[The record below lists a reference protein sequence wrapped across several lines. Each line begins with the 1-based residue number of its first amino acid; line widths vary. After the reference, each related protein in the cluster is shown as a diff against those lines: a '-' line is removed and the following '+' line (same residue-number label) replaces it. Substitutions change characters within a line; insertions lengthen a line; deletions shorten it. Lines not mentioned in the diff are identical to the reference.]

1 MNNIIIIVRKFLL
14 PLGFIVLI
22 GQVAYSQNQFR
33 TRQSGN
39 WNDPNTWEEDT
50 GGGFNTTLNTPTSS
64 SGTITIGNTHSVTI
78 SANITIDE
86 VNVENGGIV
95 IVNPT
100 VAVILNNGSGNDLI
114 IDGEFTLQD
123 DGIID
128 GSVLTVNSGAV
139 VYIADNGTLTNNNP
153 GISKINF
160 SAGSTYQHDRSAGA
174 IPISN
179 WAPTSTCLITGFIET
194 NLSGGLLQSFGN
206 FTWNCVGQTANA
218 LLGFTSSTSFAGN
231 FSILNSTDG
240 TTPRAVTLAFTSAT
254 IQVAGNVFISGAS
267 RLALSLAASTNV
279 TFRVLGD
286 FNFSVTNG
294 TPSSVLGGANVT
306 SELDVRGNFNYTS
319 GEIAKLGS
327 GGTST
332 ITFGGSTA
340 QMYTGGGT
348 AITTPVNF
356 QVNNGSILDL
366 GIYSLTGQGTFTL
379 NAGGTLRV
387 GSTDSGGALQ
397 TGAAGNI
404 QTLGRTYNGG
414 ASTTIIYNGAS
425 AQVIGDG
432 FPADVNLTINNAAG
446 VSLNNDLQINSGRT
460 LILSSGSL
468 TIGSNFTL
476 TINGT
481 FTPNSNFLVGNSSSN
496 LSIGG
501 SGPFGNLALSGPSIK
516 DFTLNRSSSGSVTLV
531 SNLTVV
537 GTYTQNNGDLNLNG
551 NTLRISGPYVKTSG
565 TKIGS
570 SSSSI
575 IIDGSGAFTGTLGIV
590 SPLNTLE
597 INRAGET
604 VNTSSSFTVA
614 NLNLLDG
621 ALNNG
626 ASITMAANG
635 IVTRNSGSLLSNALV
650 ATAASTYSVVY
661 TKTSVS
667 ALTTGLELP
676 LSTSDLGNLMINC
689 NGPINL
695 NSAITVN
702 ETLTLTSG
710 NFNAGSN
717 AIDLKGNLVS
727 NSSSTLTSSAITFS
741 GATSVTGSVAPVFG
755 NVTITGSLTPTSSL
769 NINGNLVNNG
779 TLNSGSATV
788 TFGGTTAISGL
799 SICSFN
805 NLVISPASSL
815 TAPSTTM
822 NVAGTWTNN
831 GTFIGNGGTVV
842 FNGTSSIAG
851 SSATNFDGVTVS
863 GTLTSPSSLNV
874 ARDFTNNGTFN
885 AGSGTLVLNGTST
898 QSITGTTTTTFNNIT
913 VTNTAGPP
921 AVRIES
927 NQNLLGV
934 LTLSANSQ
942 FDADGNSN
950 SSVFTLLSNS
960 DNTTADASIAT
971 LPTGAS
977 VIGNVT
983 VQRFMSLEGANSN
996 RIYRY
1001 ISSPVQSVPVS
1012 QIQNSIP
1019 VTGGFSG
1026 ASSCSGCGSSQSM
1039 FAYNE
1044 ALTNGNLSAGYIN
1057 FPSASNTETLTTGR
1071 GYALFVRG
1079 NIAPVSSAGNARWSV
1094 SGPINSGTVNFNT
1107 FTSFT
1112 VDGWNLVGNPYP
1124 STIDWDAVGWT
1135 RTNVNNAL
1143 YFLDNGLSTPVYATY
1158 ISGASVNGGTR
1169 YIPTGQAFFV
1179 RTSAGGVNFQAT
1191 ESVKAAGT
1199 QTTFFRQE
1207 SVQNELR
1214 LALSRPGVRDEAVIR
1229 LKDGSTE
1236 NFDSSYDAVKFKN
1249 GTSTNPVISLSS
1261 LSKENTD
1268 LAINSMGTSFCD
1280 GNAKSRV
1287 ISLIIDGTVPG
1298 PHSLSFSQMDTFG
1311 EDITFVLRD
1320 LLTKDSVILSSS
1332 NATYQFDVT
1341 TNPKSTGS
1349 SRFVLAC
1356 NCNGRITAI
1365 NEPIAADVRVF
1376 PNPTQSTV
1384 QVEIPGVQSEDVKVS
1399 MYNNLGSWLG
1409 DFEMTDEVN
1418 SLKGSFD
1425 LSSQANGLYLVRVTI
1440 GEKIFTKKV
1449 IRK

>member
-14 PLGFIVLI
+14 SIGFIVLI

-39 WNDPNTWEEDT
+39 WNNPTTWEEDT

-64 SGTITIGNTHSVTI
+64 SGTITIRNTHSVTI

-86 VNVENGGIV
+86 VNVENGGTV
-95 IVNPT
+95 IVDPT

-114 IDGEFTLQD
+114 IDGEFTLQNNTEF
-123 DGIID
+123 D

-139 VYIADNGTLTNNNP
+139 VYIADNGFLTNNNP
-153 GISKINF
+153 GLSSINF

-179 WAPTSTCLITGFIET
+179 WAPTSTCLITGFVET
-194 NLSGGLLQSFGN
+194 NISAGLTQSFGN
-206 FTWNCVGQTANA
+206 FTWNCLGQTGGA
-218 LLGFTSSTSFAGN
+218 LLSFTSSTSFAGN

-240 TTPRAVTLAFTSAT
+240 ITPRAVTLAFTSAT

-267 RLALSLAASTNV
+267 RLALSSTPFTNV

-294 TPSSVLGGANVT
+294 TPQSVLGLNNVT

-319 GEIAKLGS
+319 GEIGKLGS
-327 GGTST
+327 SGSST
-332 ITFGGSTA
+332 IIFGGSTA

-366 GIYSLTGQGTFTL
+366 GIYSLTGQGNFTL

-387 GSTDSGGALQ
+387 GSTHSGGALQ
-397 TGAAGNI
+397 NGAAGNI
-404 QTLGRTYNGG
+404 QVTGVRTYTGG
-414 ASTTIIYNGAS
+414 EIIYNGAS
-425 AQVIGDG
+425 AQVIGGG

-446 VSLNNDLQINSGRT
+446 VSLNNNLQINSGRT
-460 LILSSGSL
+460 LNLSSGAL
-468 TIGSNFTL
+468 TIGSNTL
-476 TINGT
+476 IINGT
-481 FTPNSNFLVGNSSSN
+481 L
-496 LSIGG
+496 GG
-501 SGPFGNLALSGPSIK
+501 SGTLVGGASGNLTIGGGAGSLGSNLTFSGSTQLNN
-516 DFTLNRSSSGSVTLV
+516 FTINRPSSGSVTLG
-531 SNLTVV
+531 SNLTIL
-537 GTYTQNNGDLNLNG
+537 GTFANTLGTLVMNG
-551 NTLRISGPYVKTSG
+551 NSLRISGTFSSG
-565 TKIGS
+565 GSITGS
-570 SSSSI
+570 SSSTL
-575 IIDGSGAFTGTLGIV
+575 IIDGTGALASMTIAGGA
-590 SPLNTLE
+590 LNTFTLD
-597 INRAGET
+597 RPSST
-604 VNTSSSFTVA
+604 FLTTSSLTIT
-614 NLNLLDG
+614 NLNLNNGIFDNSSASISMASGGIISRDVNGSILAAPTGTSYNVVYINASAFASGGTG
-621 ALNNG
+621 AELPASTSLLNNL
-626 ASITMAANG
+626 TMQG
-635 IVTRNSGSLLSNALV
+635 GGVVT
-650 ATAASTYSVVY
+650 
-661 TKTSVS
+661 
-667 ALTTGLELP
+667 
-676 LSTSDLGNLMINC
+676 
-689 NGPINL
+689 L

-702 ETLTLTSG
+702 GNLTLQSG
-710 NFNAGSN
+710 NFIAGSN
-717 AIDLKGNLVS
+717 SIDIKGDFVS
-727 NSSSTLTSSAITFS
+727 NAPSSLTTSSVTFS
-741 GATSVTGSVAPVFG
+741 GTTALTGNTIPTFG
-755 NVTITGSLTPTSSL
+755 NIQITGTFTPTSSL
-769 NINGNLVNNG
+769 NINGNLVNNS
-779 TLNSGSATV
+779 TLNSGSGTV
-788 TFGGTTAISGL
+788 TFGGTTVMSGSSIS
-799 SICSFN
+799 SFN

-831 GTFIGNGGTVV
+831 GTFTSNGGTVV

-851 SSATNFDGVTVS
+851 SSATNFGGVTVS

-898 QSITGTTTTTFNNIT
+898 QSIRGTTTTTFNNIT

-983 VQRFMSLEGANSN
+983 VQRFMSIEGANSN

-1012 QIQNSIP
+1012 QIQSSIP

-1026 ASSCSGCGSSQSM
+1026 ASSCSGCSSSQSM

-1044 ALTNGNLSAGYIN
+1044 ALTNGNLLEGYIN

-1094 SGPINSGTVNFNT
+1094 SGPINSGTVNFNA

-1179 RTSAGGVNFQAT
+1179 RSSAGGVNFQAT
-1191 ESVKAAGT
+1191 ESVKAAGI

-1280 GNAKSRV
+1280 GNTRSRV
-1287 ISLIIDGTVPG
+1287 IPLIIDGTVPG

-1332 NATYQFDVT
+1332 NATYQFDIT

-1349 SRFVLAC
+1349 NRFVLAC

-1384 QVEIPGVQSEDVKVS
+1384 QVEIPGVQNEDVKVS

-1440 GEKIFTKKV
+1440 GEKMFTKKV

>member
-1 MNNIIIIVRKFLL
+1 MRKFLL
-14 PLGFIVLI
+14 SIGFIVLI
-22 GQVAYSQNQFR
+22 GQVAYSQNPFR

-39 WNDPNTWEEDT
+39 WNDPTTWEEDT

-64 SGTITIGNTHSVTI
+64 SGTITIRNTHSVDI
-78 SANITIDE
+78 IANITIDE

-114 IDGEFTLQD
+114 IDGEFTLD
-123 DGIID
+123 DNGIFD

-139 VYIADNGTLTNNNP
+139 VYIADNGLLTNNSP
-153 GISKINF
+153 GLSSINF
-160 SAGSTYQHDRSAGA
+160 SAGSTYQHARSAGA

-179 WAPTSTCLITGFIET
+179 WAATSTCLITGYVGT

-206 FTWNCVGQTANA
+206 FTWDCVGQTGNA
-218 LLGFTSSTSFAGN
+218 SLGFTSSTSFAGN
-231 FSILNSTDG
+231 FSILNSTDQVVVLASG
-240 TTPRAVTLAFTSAT
+240 TAT

-267 RLALSLAASTNV
+267 RLALAGAPLSNV

-286 FNFSVTNG
+286 FNFSVTTG
-294 TPSSVLGGANVT
+294 TSASFLGGDNVT

-319 GEIAKLGS
+319 GEIRKVGPGGS
-327 GGTST
+327 ST

-340 QMYTGGGT
+340 QIYTGGGT
-348 AITTPVNF
+348 AISTAVNF
-356 QVNNGSILDL
+356 QVNNGSTLDL
-366 GIYSLTGQGTFTL
+366 GIYSLTGSGNFTL

-387 GSTDSGGALQ
+387 GSTDFGGALQ
-397 TGAAGNI
+397 SFPAAAGNI
-404 QTLGRTYNGG
+404 QVTGSRTYTGG
-414 ASTTIIYNGAS
+414 TIIYNGAS

-446 VSLNNDLQINSGRT
+446 VSMNNDLQINSGRT

-468 TIGSNFTL
+468 TIGSNTL

-481 FTPNSNFLVGNSSSN
+481 L
-496 LSIGG
+496 GG
-501 SGPFGNLALSGPSIK
+501 SGTLVGGASGNLMIGGGAGSLGSNLTFSGSTQLNN
-516 DFTLNRSSSGSVTLV
+516 FTINRPSSGSVTLG
-531 SNLTVV
+531 SNLTIL
-537 GTYTQNNGDLNLNG
+537 GTFANTLGTLVMNG
-551 NTLRISGPYVKTSG
+551 NSLRISGPFSSG
-565 TKIGS
+565 GSITGS
-570 SSSSI
+570 SSSTL
-575 IIDGSGAFTGTLGIV
+575 IIDGTGALASMTIAGGA
-590 SPLNTLE
+590 LNTFTLD
-597 INRAGET
+597 RPSST
-604 VNTSSSFTVA
+604 FLTTSSLSIT
-614 NLNLLDG
+614 NLNLNNGIFDNSSASISMASGGIISRDVNGSILAAPIGTSYNVVYINASAFASGGTG
-621 ALNNG
+621 AELPASTSLLNNLTMQGGG
-626 ASITMAANG
+626 A
-635 IVTRNSGSLLSNALV
+635 VT
-650 ATAASTYSVVY
+650 
-661 TKTSVS
+661 
-667 ALTTGLELP
+667 
-676 LSTSDLGNLMINC
+676 
-689 NGPINL
+689 L

-702 ETLTLTSG
+702 GILTLTSG

-717 AIDLKGNLVS
+717 SIDIKGNFAS
-727 NSSSTLTSSAITFS
+727 NAPASLTTSSVTFS
-741 GATSVTGSVAPVFG
+741 GTTSLTGTTTPTFG
-755 NVTITGSLTPTSSL
+755 NILITGTFTPTSSL

-779 TLNSGSATV
+779 TFNSGSATV
-788 TFGGTTAISGL
+788 TFGGTTVMSGSSIS
-799 SICSFN
+799 SFN
-805 NLVISPASSL
+805 NLVISPSSSL

-831 GTFIGNGGTVV
+831 GTFVNNGGTVV

-851 SSATNFDGVTVS
+851 SSATNFGGVTVS

-874 ARDFTNNGTFN
+874 SRDFTNNGTFN

-898 QSITGTTTTTFNNIT
+898 QSISGTTTTTFNNIT

-977 VIGNVT
+977 IIGNVT

-1094 SGPINSGTVNFNT
+1094 SGPINSGTVNFNA

-1214 LALSRPGVRDEAVIR
+1214 LALSRPGVRDEAIIR

-1236 NFDSSYDAVKFKN
+1236 NFDTSYDAVKLKN

-1261 LSKENTD
+1261 LSKENKD
-1268 LAINSMGTSFCD
+1268 LAINSMGTSFCE
-1280 GNAKSRV
+1280 GNTKSSV
-1287 ISLIIDGTVPG
+1287 IPLIIDGTVPG

-1311 EDITFVLRD
+1311 EEITFVLRD

-1341 TNPKSTGS
+1341 TNPISTGS

-1356 NCNGRITAI
+1356 NCNGRITSI

-1384 QVEIPGVQSEDVKVS
+1384 QVEIPGVQNEDVKVS

-1409 DFEMTDEVN
+1409 DFAMTDEVN
-1418 SLKGSFD
+1418 SQKGSFD
-1425 LSSQANGLYLVRVTI
+1425 LSSQANGMYLVRVTI
-1440 GEKIFTKKV
+1440 GEKMLTKKV
-1449 IRK
+1449 IKK